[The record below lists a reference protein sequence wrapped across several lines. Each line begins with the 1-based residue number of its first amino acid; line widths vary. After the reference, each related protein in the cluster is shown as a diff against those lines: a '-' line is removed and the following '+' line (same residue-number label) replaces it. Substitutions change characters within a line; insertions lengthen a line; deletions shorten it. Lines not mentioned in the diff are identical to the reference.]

1 MRRREL
7 GNGKSRSEPLSPGI
21 RLPLLQIFHT
31 QTKQGVVLHPTCVFA
46 NSPEVLHTQEQAAS
60 GGDGSRGTG
69 SPGGG
74 GEKPSIRGVRGHSDL
89 GVPLAVGG
97 YPLTPPTLH
106 LPWGC

>member
-1 MRRREL
+1 M
-7 GNGKSRSEPLSPGI
+7 
-21 RLPLLQIFHT
+21 
-31 QTKQGVVLHPTCVFA
+31 LHPTCVFA